1 MGNRAV
7 ITTAPYSDNN
17 VGIYVHWNGGRASIE
32 GFLAAAKELGYRSP
46 EGDRSYALA
55 GLAGLIWS
63 YLGTD
68 GLSVGID
75 LCKHLD
81 TDSDNG
87 TYLIGGDWEIVG
99 RHNWEADW
107 DEEINAEKT
116 AAITKCLLV
125 KAQAAKDA
133 QIEEKQI

>member
-7 ITTAPYSDNN
+7 ITTAPYDADA
-17 VGIYVHWNGGRASIE
+17 VGIYVHWNGGRASVE

-46 EGDRSYALA
+46 SSDRAYGLA

-75 LCKHLD
+75 LCSNLD
-81 TDSDNG
+81 TEGDNG
-87 TYLIGGDWEIVG
+87 VYTIGKDWEIVG
-99 RHNWEADW
+99 RLNHGYS
-107 DEEINAEKT
+107 EEVDAEKT
-116 AAITKCLLV
+116 EAIKNEILAKV
-125 KAQAAKDA
+125 AAAKA
-133 QIEEKQI
+133 AKYEEA

>member
-7 ITTAPYSDNN
+7 ITTAPYSDSN
-17 VGIYVHWNGGRASIE
+17 VGIYVHWNGGRASVE
-32 GFLAAAKELGYRSP
+32 GFLKAAKELGYRSP
-46 EGDRSYALA
+46 GTDRSYALA

-75 LCKHLD
+75 LCEHLPAGD
-81 TDSDNG
+81 DNG
-87 TYLIGGDWEIVG
+87 VYLIGGDWEIVG
-99 RHNWEADW
+99 RRNHGY
-107 DEEINAEKT
+107 EEEVNQSKT
-116 AAITKCLLV
+116 DAIAKCLIV
-125 KAQAAKDA
+125 KAKAAKDA

>member
-7 ITTAPYSDNN
+7 ITTAPYSDDN

-32 GFLAAAKELGYRSP
+32 GFLAAAKELDYRSP
-46 EGDRSYALA
+46 EGDRSYGLA

-81 TDSDNG
+81 TEGDNG

-99 RHNWEADW
+99 RRNYEGY
-107 DEEINAEKT
+107 DEEVNPSKT
-116 AAITKCLLV
+116 EAITKCLLV
-125 KAQAAKDA
+125 KAKAAKDA
-133 QIEEKQI
+133 QIEEKQV

>member
-7 ITTAPYSDNN
+7 ITTAPYSDSS

-32 GFLAAAKELGYRSP
+32 GFLKAARQLGYRAP
-46 EGDRSYALA
+46 GGDSSYALA
-55 GLAGLIWS
+55 GLAGVIWS

-75 LCKHLD
+75 RCAQLD
-81 TDSDNG
+81 TDNGDNG

-99 RHNWEADW
+99 RKFHGGDW
-107 DEEINAEKT
+107 AEEIDPAKTDAIAAEIIAKLQAVKQTT
-116 AAITKCLLV
+116 AQEA
-125 KAQAAKDA
+125 
-133 QIEEKQI
+133 